1 MSDKTQNYA
10 HHVKYDPPFHFF
22 LIPVLLINII
32 LVIYHL
38 IRHPGFPAVWFL
50 ILSLALIVIAG
61 RIRRYATYLQ
71 DRIIRLEERM
81 RLTQLLPEALRP
93 RISELTVPQ
102 LIALRF
108 ASDAELP
115 ALAMRALDEKL
126 DRNAIKKAITSWR
139 ADNFRV

>member
-1 MSDKTQNYA
+1 MSVKTQDYA

-22 LIPVLLINII
+22 LLPVLLVNII

-50 ILSLALIVIAG
+50 ILSLALLVIAG
-61 RIRRYATYLQ
+61 RMRSYATHLQ

-81 RLTQLLPEALRP
+81 RLAQVLPEDLRP
-93 RISELTVPQ
+93 RIGELKVPQ

-115 ALAMRALDEKL
+115 ALVMRVLDEKL
-126 DRNAIKKAITSWR
+126 DRNGIKKAITSWR
-139 ADNFRV
+139 ADDFRV